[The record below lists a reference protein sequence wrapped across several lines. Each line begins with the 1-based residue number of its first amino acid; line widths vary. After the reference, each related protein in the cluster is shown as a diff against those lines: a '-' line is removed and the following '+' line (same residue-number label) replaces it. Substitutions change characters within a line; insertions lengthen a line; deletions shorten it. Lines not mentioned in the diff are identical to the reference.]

1 MLTPQSIKDQEF
13 QTKFRGYEPIEV
25 KAYLE
30 LLAEDFFELTE
41 QNRMQA
47 EEIESLLA
55 EQEALQRAKETLA
68 TEVKISQE
76 NAEGIQAEIQDG
88 YKQKDQEIADLRM
101 QLETVL
107 TATAAL
113 EEQNSAYRE
122 KLTQLEASLAGG
134 KGTSLQERAEIQKLR
149 GRIEL
154 LEEQNR
160 ELKQEG
166 MDFKTT
172 ILAAQKFA
180 DNLRQTSQEEAEKLR
195 QASQQDAR
203 KLIEDARAEIE
214 KIRTDAE
221 AELSRLPK
229 EIEELNQRKIK
240 VRKELETTLYTYLE
254 ALEAPMEDSEPGEKE
269 DDLSDLFQSIQIPD
283 GESFDPD
290 DMDKINMDLT

>member
-41 QNRMQA
+41 QNRIQA

-55 EQEALQRAKETLA
+55 EQDSLQRAKEALA

-88 YKQKDQEIADLRM
+88 YKHKDQEIADLKV
-101 QLETVL
+101 QLESVSKS
-107 TATAAL
+107 AAAL
-113 EEQNSAYRE
+113 EEENLAYWE
-122 KLTQLEASLAGG
+122 KISTLEATLAGG
-134 KGTSLQERAEIQKLR
+134 QGASMQEQVEIEKLR

-172 ILAAQKFA
+172 ILTAQKFA
-180 DNLRQTSQEEAEKLR
+180 DSLRQTSQEEADKLR

-203 KLIEDARAEIE
+203 KIMEDARAEIE
-214 KIRTDAE
+214 RFRTEAE
-221 AELSRLPK
+221 AELARLPK
-229 EIEELNQRKIK
+229 EIDELNRRKIK
-240 VRKELETTLYTYLE
+240 VRKELETTLYAYLE
-254 ALEAPMEDSEPGEKE
+254 ALDSPPNPESGEKE

-283 GESFDPD
+283 GESVDPD
-290 DMDKINMDLT
+290 DIDKSSMELT